1 MSFKQAFSFISAKEL
16 ATLLRNPGL
25 YPSTPRLARVD
36 GLRKENKI
44 AVVDVRDDDYEGGHI
59 KGCIHSPSAGFLD
72 GGVESVREKTKETP
86 VVVFHCALSQV
97 RGPKAARIYAETTD
111 EVRKRGGDAP
121 IPQEVLV
128 LRGGF
133 TEFQAL
139 FRHDKDLVED

>member
-1 MSFKQAFSFISAKEL
+1 MGVEGSKVSVKVLTATMSFKQAFSFISAKEL
-16 ATLLRNPGL
+16 ATFLRNP
-25 YPSTPRLARVD
+25 
-36 GLRKENKI
+36 ENKI

-59 KGCIHSPSAGFLD
+59 KGCIHSPSTGFLD

>member
-1 MSFKQAFSFISAKEL
+1 MGVEGSKVSVKVLTATMSFKQAFSFISAKEL
-16 ATLLRNPGL
+16 ATFLRNP
-25 YPSTPRLARVD
+25 
-36 GLRKENKI
+36 ENKI